1 MSRNAAVVACAVISF
16 SVLTAQAAG
25 VQAQSPDTGSS
36 TSATV
41 ISGTVMDASGKP
53 VAHAAV
59 SARSEKGVESATAES
74 DAAGKYVL
82 TGLSLGD
89 YDVTVSAAGYAA
101 KTTHI
106 SVVGQQGT
114 LDVALASG
122 GQQQAPPGSEPAPNA
137 PMPSAPTSPSL
148 GDLGFSKQQTEGDPK
163 LQALLKRRTEMLRV
177 HQRLGLITLAPM
189 AATLITGPMAKAKG
203 KNGQTIKEPSDANL
217 DFHLALGA
225 ATGALYGT
233 TASYAIRAPR
243 VPGTHKHGAIK
254 VHEVLAWVHGP
265 GMIATG
271 VLGYMA
277 FKQENSGEK
286 AHGIAAEHGTVA
298 WITTGAYG
306 ASIVA
311 VSWPIHL
318 KFWEKK
324 Q

>member
-1 MSRNAAVVACAVISF
+1 MSRNAAVVARAVIVL
-16 SVLTAQAAG
+16 SVLMAYTAC
-25 VQAQSPDTGSS
+25 VYAQSPDAGSGAAPVV
-36 TSATV
+36 T
-41 ISGTVMDASGKP
+41 GTVMDASGKP
-53 VAHAAV
+53 IAHAMV
-59 SARSEKGVESATAES
+59 SAKSEKGGEPATAES

-82 TGLSLGD
+82 AGLSLGD
-89 YDVTVSAAGYAA
+89 YDVTVSAAGFAA

-106 SVVGQQGT
+106 SVVGQEGA
-114 LDVALASG
+114 LDVALAAG
-122 GQQQAPPGSEPAPNA
+122 GQQQAPVPNA
-137 PMPSAPTSPSL
+137 PVPNAPTSPSL
-148 GDLGFSKQQTEGDPK
+148 GDLGFSTQQTEGDPK

-189 AATLITGPMAKAKG
+189 AAALITGPMAKAKG
-203 KNGQTIKEPSDANL
+203 RNGQTITEPSSGNL
-217 DFHLALGA
+217 DFHFALGA

>member
-1 MSRNAAVVACAVISF
+1 MSRNPAIAAWSVIVLSVSIWLAVG
-16 SVLTAQAAG
+16 AQAQTAIADSNAAS
-25 VQAQSPDTGSS
+25 V
-36 TSATV
+36 
-41 ISGTVMDASGKP
+41 SGTLIDATGKL
-53 VAHAAV
+53 VAHAHV
-59 SARSEKGVESATAES
+59 SAKNATSQQSFTAES

-82 TGLSLGD
+82 SGLGPGD
-89 YDVTVSAAGYAA
+89 YDVTVSAEGIAD
-101 KTTHI
+101 KTARV
-106 SVVGQQGT
+106 SV
-114 LDVALASG
+114 AE
-122 GQQQAPPGSEPAPNA
+122 GQQQKLDMTLTASLPNA
-137 PMPSAPTSPSL
+137 PASQPSMS
-148 GDLGFSKQQTEGDPK
+148 DLGFSTEQTQGDPK
-163 LQALLKRRTEMLRV
+163 LQAMLKRRTEMLRV

-203 KNGQTIKEPSDANL
+203 KNGQVIKEPSDTNL

-225 ATGALYGT
+225 VTGALYGT

-254 VHEVLAWVHGP
+254 MHEVLAFVHGP

-271 VLGYMA
+271 VLGFMA
-277 FKQENSGEK
+277 YKQENAGEK
-286 AHGIAAEHGTVA
+286 VHGIASEHGTVA

>member
-1 MSRNAAVVACAVISF
+1 MSRKAAVVACVAI
-16 SVLTAQAAG
+16 VLFVLMTKTASAQAPVAG
-25 VQAQSPDTGSS
+25 SGA
-36 TSATV
+36 ATV
-41 ISGTVMDASGKP
+41 VSGTVTDFSGKP
-53 VAHAAV
+53 VAHATV
-59 SARSEKGVESATAES
+59 SAKSEKGGESATAES
-74 DAAGKYVL
+74 DAAGKYAL

-106 SVVGQQGT
+106 SVVDQQGT
-114 LDVALASG
+114 LDVALAAG
-122 GQQQAPPGSEPAPNA
+122 GQQQEPVPNA
-137 PMPSAPTSPSL
+137 PVPNAPTSPSL
-148 GDLGFSKQQTEGDPK
+148 GDLGFSTQQTEGDPK

-203 KNGQTIKEPSDANL
+203 RNGQIIKEPSDANL
-217 DFHLALGA
+217 DFHMALGA

-271 VLGYMA
+271 VLGFMA
-277 FKQENSGEK
+277 YKQENSGEK

>member
-1 MSRNAAVVACAVISF
+1 MSRNAAVVACAVI
-16 SVLTAQAAG
+16 VLSILICQAVGVQAHSQAAG
-25 VQAQSPDTGSS
+25 SS
-36 TSATV
+36 AAAV
-41 ISGTVMDASGKP
+41 VSGTVLDASEKP
-53 VAHAAV
+53 VAHATV
-59 SARSEKGVESATAES
+59 SAKSEKGGESATAES

-106 SVVGQQGT
+106 SVVGQQGA
-114 LDVALASG
+114 LDVALAAS
-122 GQQQAPPGSEPAPNA
+122 GQQQAPVPNA
-137 PMPSAPTSPSL
+137 PEPNAPASPSL
-148 GDLGFSKQQTEGDPK
+148 GDLGFSTQQTEGDPK

-189 AATLITGPMAKAKG
+189 AAALITGPMAKAKG
-203 KNGQTIKEPSDANL
+203 KNGQTITEPSNANL
-217 DFHLALGA
+217 DFHFALGA
-225 ATGALYGT
+225 ATGALYGA

-243 VPGTHKHGAIK
+243 VPGSHKHGAIK

-286 AHGIAAEHGTVA
+286 VHGIASEHGTVA
-298 WITTGAYG
+298 WITAGAYG
-306 ASIVA
+306 ASIIA